1 MITGD
6 TWCSCQ
12 AKKQKMWG
20 VEESEKSMEDDGH
33 GDLPDPV
40 IKPKSPALAGR
51 FFTSEPL
58 GKPGH

>member
-20 VEESEKSMEDDGH
+20 VEESEKSMEVDGH
-33 GDLPDPV
+33 GYIQV
-40 IKPKSPALAGR
+40 
-51 FFTSEPL
+51 FN
-58 GKPGH
+58 